1 MSTTKKTKK
10 VALKTRVNT
19 AFNATKKAI
28 KNTNDFALT
37 TTEEFVTESLNIA
50 EQWQNVAKK
59 AINGGFK
66 LSSGQQ
72 DLMFEALE
80 TVKGQIT
87 YSKKRAKKL
96 FA

>member
-1 MSTTKKTKK
+1 MSTKKTKK
-10 VALKTRVNT
+10 IAVKTRVNT
-19 AFNATKKAI
+19 VFNTTKKMI

-37 TTEEFVTESLNIA
+37 TTEGFVTESLNVV
-50 EQWQNVAKK
+50 EQWQNVTKK

-87 YSKKRAKKL
+87 HSKKRVRKL

>member
-1 MSTTKKTKK
+1 MIKT
-10 VALKTRVNT
+10 
-19 AFNATKKAI
+19 
-28 KNTNDFALT
+28 TNDFALT
-37 TTEEFVTESLNIA
+37 TTEGFVTESFTVV
-50 EQWQNVAKK
+50 EQWQNVTKK

-87 YSKKRAKKL
+87 HSKKRVKKL